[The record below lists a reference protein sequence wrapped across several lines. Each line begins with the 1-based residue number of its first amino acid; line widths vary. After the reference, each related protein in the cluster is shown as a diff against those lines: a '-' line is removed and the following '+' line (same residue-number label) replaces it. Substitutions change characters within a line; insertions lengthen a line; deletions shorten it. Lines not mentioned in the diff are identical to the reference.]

1 MPLDEVG
8 VLPGLAPAERP
19 AIPAVYRGR
28 HANANA
34 LKTNCVHNHEFTADN
49 TYFDRH
55 GYRSC
60 VTCRDEVAE
69 RVRKENEGDPMDT
82 KIRPMPDVEFR
93 GLVRDR
99 DPETSWTAA
108 NLQTHNKSQALHRD
122 ILWIL
127 NTAGPL
133 TDDEIAARYLVL
145 VTEWPMLYRWAT
157 PQSLRTRRREMV
169 DGRRGSSVC
178 VRDTGEKRDSAN
190 GGPSTVWG
198 AL

>member
-1 MPLDEVG
+1 VPPDEISK
-8 VLPGLAPAERP
+8 PAV
-19 AIPAVYRGR
+19 PAVYRGR

-34 LKTNCVHNHEFTADN
+34 LKTHCVHNHEFTADN
-49 TYFDRH
+49 TYYDRH

-82 KIRPMPDVEFR
+82 MTRPLNDVDFR

-108 NLQTHNKSQALHRD
+108 NLQTNAKSHKLHRD

-127 NTAGPL
+127 RTNGPL
-133 TDDEIAARYLVL
+133 TDDQIAERYLVL
-145 VTEWPMLYRWAT
+145 VKVWPMFYDWAT
-157 PQSLRTRRREMV
+157 PQSLRTRRSEMV
-169 DGRRGSSVC
+169 HGTRGSAVC
-178 VRDTGEKRDSAN
+178 VVATGEKRASAN
-190 GGPSTVWG
+190 NGPSKVWA